1 MVHDNLNLLPLN
13 LIRIQREHMW
23 TFSYFFLEDIGNES
37 LNRSAEMME
46 IDARLNALQ
55 RFMKENMPWCF
66 DRCATVITECGY
78 PFNL

>member
-13 LIRIQREHMW
+13 LIRIQREHIL
-23 TFSYFFLEDIGNES
+23 TFSIFPEDIGNES

-55 RFMKENMPWCF
+55 RFMKENMSWCF

>member
-13 LIRIQREHMW
+13 LIRIQREHML
-23 TFSYFFLEDIGNES
+23 TFFIFPEDIGNES

-66 DRCATVITECGY
+66 DRCATVITECGDL
-78 PFNL
+78 FNL